1 MDGKTYASSQHVSPE
16 PSLFRLMTMFKTT
29 KNMALSRPF
38 VSVMLAHKFVLNLN
52 YFLWTGFTKTCRYS
66 SEVPVYRLHGCDN
79 RYLWGP
85 RAIVPDLTMIYWFV
99 YIRCVQVNGRQS
111 QHVDHTLVDAWLL
124 TLQRGI
130 YVNGIASTNTRHTS
144 IHTISFIKRIYT
156 LTEN

>member
-99 YIRCVQVNGRQS
+99 YQMCTGERPAEPACRS
-111 QHVDHTLVDAWLL
+111 HTGGCMVIDL
-124 TLQRGI
+124 T
-130 YVNGIASTNTRHTS
+130 TRH
-144 IHTISFIKRIYT
+144 ICKWNR
-156 LTEN
+156 